1 MRGGKTGHNTT
12 RAAHTRVAD
21 TGPALA
27 PLTTTH
33 SLVRRTCTH
42 GANSHVTAVHPAP
55 CLATAQVRK
64 KGFLGLHRRS
74 IPAPAYMASA

>member
-1 MRGGKTGHNTT
+1 MRGGKTGHNT
-12 RAAHTRVAD
+12 RAAHARVAD
-21 TGPALA
+21 TGPAPA

-33 SLVRRTCTH
+33 SIMRRTCTH